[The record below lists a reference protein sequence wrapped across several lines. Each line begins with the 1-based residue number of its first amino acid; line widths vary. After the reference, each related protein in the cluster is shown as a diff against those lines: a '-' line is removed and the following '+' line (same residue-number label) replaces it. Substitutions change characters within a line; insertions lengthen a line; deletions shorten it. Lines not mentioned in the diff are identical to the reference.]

1 MVAITTYLC
10 YNIATQ
16 MTNLRYQNRNFCRKS
31 VASTITSRRNTIKD
45 MNDTESLIK
54 DIKERDDIIQNYR
67 ITRSLDRDNAIRKIM
82 ELRKTDDDIWRVARI
97 QTALSPMSPYQA
109 TNDQIVN
116 ELIIQNAVLRA
127 KLIVK

>member
-1 MVAITTYLC
+1 
-10 YNIATQ
+10 
-16 MTNLRYQNRNFCRKS
+16 MT
-31 VASTITSRRNTIKD
+31 
-45 MNDTESLIK
+45 DTESLIK

-67 ITRSLDRDNAIRKIM
+67 ITRSLDRDNAIRKIN
-82 ELRKTDDDIWRVARI
+82 ELRKTDNDISRVAII
-97 QTALSPMSPYQA
+97 QTAISSTSLYQA